1 MPKNKPPKFYTP
13 EQPNAYQGRQIILNS
28 DRLLFNAR
36 EDSILM
42 FADKSIGLNSPGSI
56 HFDTGENPKKS
67 YFIVN
72 SPNIYLGMEGNTNT
86 EFPKEPAVLG
96 FKLVEYLNDVLDIIE
111 SLYMFLL
118 VEYTV
123 TAPKEAGESAPGEND
138 MTGEFKQVDLLRKK
152 LNGKDGL
159 DPFASLG
166 DVNNIEKTLVGV
178 SKLKRFDGS
187 GILSKRVKLV

>member
-1 MPKNKPPKFYTP
+1 MHKNKPPKFYAP

-28 DRLLFNAR
+28 DRILFNAR
-36 EDSILM
+36 EDSALI
-42 FADKSIGLNSPGSI
+42 FADKSIGLNTQGSI
-56 HFDTGENPKKS
+56 HFDTSENPKKS

-96 FKLVEYLNDVLDIIE
+96 FKLVEYLNDILDIIE

-118 VEYTV
+118 VEYTL
-123 TAPKEAGESAPGEND
+123 TAPKNAGECAPGEND

-159 DPFASLG
+159 NPYASLG
-166 DVNNIEKTLVGV
+166 DINNIEKSLEGIA
-178 SKLKRFDGS
+178 KLKKFEGS
-187 GILSKRVKLV
+187 GLLSKRVKLV